1 MKERGKLAYM
11 KGILRSYPEIR
22 AKPPEKRTRN
32 EQRRF
37 DAVSALLTQVDR
49 MEDAG
54 CKRKLI
60 DIVYFKRSHTLCG
73 AAMQIPVCERTAQAW
88 NAEFMDAMS
97 QIIDLM

>member
-1 MKERGKLAYM
+1 MEKENRAYI
-11 KGILRSYPEIR
+11 KNILQSYPKIR
-22 AKPPEKRTRN
+22 AKRPEERTRN

-54 CKRKLI
+54 YKRKLI